1 MRMQAASLI
10 AGREIITDLTTGV
23 ATDVSPDSAY
33 GVEHFIREL
42 QECQQFLLAAHY
54 EERNKVSALGL
65 YEWAWDGMV
74 YHGMGGEA
82 PQMPVPLHVV
92 RTLPPRDAIKTVT
105 NALALPLAV
114 AERRLK
120 AMTEASEPAPEK
132 AGEAIGADV
141 EAQATIRAMEMVGG
155 ACDEVSL
162 LVIGVASETQKSV
175 EEKMKAILAIDRRYA
190 GYNSPQWARLLHV
203 STSAIRQTPLW
214 KDQKNWR
221 GRL

>member
-1 MRMQAASLI
+1 
-10 AGREIITDLTTGV
+10 
-23 ATDVSPDSAY
+23 
-33 GVEHFIREL
+33 
-42 QECQQFLLAAHY
+42 
-54 EERNKVSALGL
+54 
-65 YEWAWDGMV
+65 
-74 YHGMGGEA
+74 
-82 PQMPVPLHVV
+82 MPVPLHVV